1 MDPVACREH
10 LTELFREESTLLV
23 ELEQLLLRE
32 AGILDGADIREIE
45 KTTRARQDR
54 MGALARLEEQR
65 RSLCAMHG
73 FGSDRAGL
81 EAVMAWCDPS
91 GMLTESL
98 GECAARA
105 VRCRELNDHNGV
117 LVTARLQRV
126 ESMLGALTGRAT
138 RPDTYG
144 PRGGYGVTPIRSGRV
159 LGAA

>member
-10 LTELFREESTLLV
+10 LTELFREETALLV
-23 ELEQLLLRE
+23 ELEQLLTRE
-32 AGILDGADIREIE
+32 ARILEGPDVHEIE
-45 KTTRARQDR
+45 QTTRARQER

-65 RSLCAMHG
+65 RSLCAAHG
-73 FGSDRAGL
+73 FASDRAGL

-91 GMLTESL
+91 GTLTESL
-98 GECAARA
+98 RECAARA
-105 VRCRELNDHNGV
+105 VRCRELNDQNGV

-126 ESMLGALTGRAT
+126 ESMLGALTGRPT

-144 PRGGYGVTPIRSGRV
+144 PRGYGVSSIRSGRV